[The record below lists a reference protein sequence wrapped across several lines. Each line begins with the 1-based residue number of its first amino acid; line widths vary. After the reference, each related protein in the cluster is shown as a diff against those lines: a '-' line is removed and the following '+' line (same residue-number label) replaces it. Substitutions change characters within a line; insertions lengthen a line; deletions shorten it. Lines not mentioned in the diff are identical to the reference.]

1 MLLLGGAWQ
10 QGRALPPPWGWGQGG
25 ILGGSGSGSVHAVP
39 SCRQITQGSRGI
51 CTHGWCRG
59 AMGRFGVPV
68 PSTGGA
74 VGAPPLSR
82 HRWCSR
88 GPDAST
94 DGARGRGE
102 PSGAALCSERG
113 CSGGPCSSPEPPLSH
128 LAPIIGRVPQPR
140 LTRSFTGV
148 ARITIHTPRKVG
160 KMISWLSI
168 NPHTASAGPGGG
180 DAAGAADV

>member
-1 MLLLGGAWQ
+1 MGGA
-10 QGRALPPPWGWGQGG
+10 GVPWGA
-25 ILGGSGSGSVHAVP
+25 LGCWCQAPGVPLGLPLCHSTAGVPEAPMPAPAVP
-39 SCRQITQGSRGI
+39 CG
-51 CTHGWCRG
+51 HK
-59 AMGRFGVPV
+59 
-68 PSTGGA
+68 
-74 VGAPPLSR
+74 
-82 HRWCSR
+82 
-88 GPDAST
+88 
-94 DGARGRGE
+94 E